1 MKTIVEQIACLKDI
15 KQSLSAEL
23 ESVVKSL
30 SIAEPNKT
38 EVVPTSSPSPSVSR
52 RQVYVISTGL
62 LVLGV
67 GLLCKK
73 PSISVVGA
81 LVAVAGFLIKP
92 QKKVEVSSE
101 NSVVKNDYSQ
111 GYDSVFRAL
120 KGAHERI
127 SGKWDICLKTQVD
140 EIKEL
145 IRSTVIDQDKLM
157 TIYDCLSQQSVVSFP
172 IANLFQKLLS
182 ASDANNPLAI
192 KEVISQFSHDYNLAL
207 DVACEEQVQRYLTI
221 KGLL

>member
-1 MKTIVEQIACLKDI
+1 MKTIVEQIAYLKDI

-38 EVVPTSSPSPSVSR
+38 EIVPTSSPSTSVSR
-52 RQVYVISTGL
+52 RQVYVISAGL

-67 GLLCKK
+67 GLLSKK

-81 LVAVAGFLIKP
+81 LVAVAGFLINP
-92 QKKVEVSSE
+92 QKKVAVSSE
-101 NSVVKNDYSQ
+101 NNVVKNDYSQ
-111 GYDSVFRAL
+111 GYDSVFRTL

-172 IANLFQKLLS
+172 IANLFQKLLT
-182 ASDANNPLAI
+182 ASEAHDPLAM
-192 KEVISQFSHDYNLAL
+192 KTVISQFSYDYNRAL
-207 DVACEEQVQRYLTI
+207 DVACEEQLQRYDRI
-221 KGLL
+221 KDLL